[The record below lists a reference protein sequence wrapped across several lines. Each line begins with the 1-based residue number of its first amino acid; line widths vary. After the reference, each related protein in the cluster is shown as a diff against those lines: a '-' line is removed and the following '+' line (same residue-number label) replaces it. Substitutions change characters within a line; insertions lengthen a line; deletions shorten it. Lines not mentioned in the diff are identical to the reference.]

1 LNKYLY
7 IGCGNHRLKGFVH
20 VDIDFSKHTKNGT
33 KVSPPEI
40 LCDITQNIPIKDNE
54 VDLIFARE
62 THEHLKYRELINSLI
77 ECHRILK
84 VGGLVR
90 FCVPDLDQYTKKFL
104 EKTEDLNLVIKQ
116 WDLDP
121 DFPIENHSELFNAR
135 IMYHDHFY
143 NHNFETF
150 SNCLLKSG
158 FHNII
163 KSAPGDI
170 KIKNQIIK
178 DSISDAENDKFNEN
192 KEYLL
197 IVTAEKISNTSIP
210 KIKITKK
217 RGLINSYLNDF
228 LNLKITPYNHRKPH
242 IFKKEFFL
250 EILFNLKKKIKSYL

>member
-1 LNKYLY
+1 MNKYLY

-77 ECHRILK
+77 ECHRLLK
-84 VGGLVR
+84 IGGLVR
-90 FCVPDLDQYTKKFL
+90 FCVPDLDIYTKKFV
-104 EKTEDLNLVIKQ
+104 EKNEDLNLAIKN
-116 WDLDP
+116 WELDP
-121 DFPIENHSELFNAR
+121 DFPIENHSELFAAG
-135 IMYHDHFY
+135 IMYHDHYY

-150 SNCLLKSG
+150 SSCLRKSG
-158 FHNII
+158 FDNII

-170 KIKNQIIK
+170 KIKNKMIK
-178 DSISDAENDKFNEN
+178 DSIFDAENES
-192 KEYLL
+192 KEHLL

-210 KIKITKK
+210 KIKIKKK

-228 LNLKITPYNHRKPH
+228 FNIKISTYNHRKAH